1 MDWVSFLVDPITLA
15 SAFAAVATFATILTL
30 AAPVMSGDKLTSRLK
45 AVANRRE
52 ELRKKSRAQ
61 LDSEA
66 SKKSIRV
73 RDTSVMKKFV
83 DKLDLQKMLEDP
95 GVVKKLVQAG
105 LRGPRPLSIFYFC
118 RFTLPLVFGIA
129 AFVYIWFVNDHGLQL
144 QMKIAA
150 VVFGFAAGFYGP
162 NIYLENMITK
172 RRTSIMR
179 AFPDSLDMMLICVES
194 GMSIEQAFARV
205 GEEIGTASA
214 ELAEELA
221 LTTAELS
228 YLQDRRMAYTNLA
241 ERTNHPGVKG
251 VAMALTQAEK
261 YGTPLGSAL
270 RVMAKE
276 NREMRITE
284 AEKKAAAL
292 PAKLTVPM
300 IVFFLPVLFLVI
312 LGPAFIKISDM
323 GFMGPKPEAV
333 PQSAPRTRDADRDDA
348 ETVRG
353 VE

>member
-1 MDWVSFLVDPITLA
+1 MTALAALLTDPSTLA
-15 SAFAAVATFATILTL
+15 AAFAAIATFATVMTL
-30 AAPVMSGDKLTSRLK
+30 AAPAFGNNKLESRLK

-52 ELRKKSRAQ
+52 ELRRKSRAA
-61 LDSEA
+61 LEGVE
-66 SKKSIRV
+66 KKTIRR
-73 RDTSVMKKFV
+73 RDTSVLKKFV
-83 DKLDLQKMLEDP
+83 DKLDLQKVLEDP
-95 GVVKKLVQAG
+95 GVLKKLVQAG
-105 LRGPRPLSIFYFC
+105 LRGPRPVSIFYFC
-118 RFTLPLVFGIA
+118 RFALPLIFGIG
-129 AFVYIWFVNDHGLQL
+129 AFAYLWFVNDLGLQM
-144 QMKIAA
+144 QMKIGA
-150 VVFGFAAGFYGP
+150 VVVAFAAGFYGP
-162 NIYLENMITK
+162 NIYLENLITK

-194 GMSIEQAFARV
+194 GMSIELAFARV
-205 GEEIGTASA
+205 GEEIGTASP

-228 YLQDRRMAYTNLA
+228 YLQDRRQAYYNLA

-251 VAMALTQAEK
+251 VGMALVQAEK
-261 YGTPLGSAL
+261 YGTPLGNAL

-276 NREMRITE
+276 NRDLRITE

-323 GFMGPKPEAV
+323 GYIK
-333 PQSAPRTRDADRDDA
+333 
-348 ETVRG
+348 
-353 VE
+353 

>member
-1 MDWVSFLVDPITLA
+1 MGDIDWVQFLTDPMTLA
-15 SAFAAVATFATILTL
+15 SALACVATFATVLTL
-30 AAPVMSGDKLTSRLK
+30 AAPALDGDKLTSRLK
-45 AVANRRE
+45 SVSNRRE
-52 ELRKKSRAQ
+52 ELRKKSRAA
-61 LDSEA
+61 LDGE
-66 SKKSIRV
+66 KKSIRV
-73 RDTSVMKKFV
+73 QDTSMTKKFV
-83 DKLDLQKMLEDP
+83 DKLDLAKMLEDP
-95 GVVKKLVQAG
+95 GVQKKLIQAG
-105 LRGPRPLSIFYFC
+105 LRGPKPISIFYLC
-118 RFTLPLVFGIA
+118 RFALPMVFGLGTL
-129 AFVYIWFVNDHGLQL
+129 VYIWFVNDHDLSFN
-144 QMKIAA
+144 MKIGA
-150 VVFGFAAGFYGP
+150 VVVGFAAGFYGP
-162 NIYLENMITK
+162 NLFVENRITK

-205 GEEIGTASA
+205 GEEIGSASV

-228 YLQDRRMAYTNLA
+228 YLQDRRQAYYNLA

-251 VAMALTQAEK
+251 VATALVQAEK
-261 YGTPLGSAL
+261 YGTPMGSAL

-312 LGPAFIKISDM
+312 LGPAFIKIDTM
-323 GFMGPKPEAV
+323 GIGKTKSGATVEAE
-333 PQSAPRTRDADRDDA
+333 SSK
-348 ETVRG
+348 
-353 VE
+353 

>member
-1 MDWVSFLVDPITLA
+1 MGDIDWVQFLTDPMTLA
-15 SAFAAVATFATILTL
+15 SALACVATFATVLTL
-30 AAPVMSGDKLTSRLK
+30 AAPALDGDKLTSRLK
-45 AVANRRE
+45 SVSNRRE
-52 ELRKKSRAQ
+52 ELRKKSRAA
-61 LDSEA
+61 LDGE
-66 SKKSIRV
+66 KKSIRV
-73 RDTSVMKKFV
+73 QDTSMTKKFV
-83 DKLDLQKMLEDP
+83 DKLDLAKMLEDP
-95 GVVKKLVQAG
+95 GVQKKLIQAG
-105 LRGPRPLSIFYFC
+105 LRGPKPISIFYLC
-118 RFTLPLVFGIA
+118 RFALPMVFGLGTL
-129 AFVYIWFVNDHGLQL
+129 VYIWFINDHDLSFN
-144 QMKIAA
+144 MKIGA
-150 VVFGFAAGFYGP
+150 VVVGFAAGFYGP
-162 NIYLENMITK
+162 NLFVENLITK

-205 GEEIGTASA
+205 GEEIGSASV

-228 YLQDRRMAYTNLA
+228 YLQDRRQAYYNLA

-251 VAMALTQAEK
+251 VATALVQAEK
-261 YGTPLGSAL
+261 YGTPMGSAL

-312 LGPAFIKISDM
+312 LGPAFIKIDAM
-323 GFMGPKPEAV
+323 GLGKTDSGAIAEAEPE
-333 PQSAPRTRDADRDDA
+333 
-348 ETVRG
+348 
-353 VE
+353 

>member
-1 MDWVSFLVDPITLA
+1 MFDNINWVQFLTDPVTLA
-15 SAFAAVATFATILTL
+15 SAVACVATFATIMTI
-30 AAPVMSGDKLTSRLK
+30 AAPAFSGDKLATRLK
-45 AVANRRE
+45 AVSNRRE
-52 ELRKKSRAQ
+52 ELRKKSRAA
-61 LDSEA
+61 LEGEA
-66 SKKSIRV
+66 KKSIRV
-73 RDTSVMKKFV
+73 QDTSAMKKVV
-83 DKLDLQKMLEDP
+83 DKLDLAKMLEDP
-95 GVVKKLVQAG
+95 GVLKKLTQAG
-105 LRGPRPLSIFYFC
+105 LRGPRPISIFYFC
-118 RFTLPLVFGIA
+118 RFALPIIFGIA
-129 AFVYIWFVNDHGLQL
+129 AFVYIWFINDHGLQM
-144 QMKIAA
+144 QMKIGV

-162 NIYLENMITK
+162 NLYLENMITK

-194 GMSIEQAFARV
+194 GMSIEGAFARV

-228 YLQDRRMAYTNLA
+228 YLSDRRTAYYNLA

-251 VAMALTQAEK
+251 VAMALVQAEK
-261 YGTPLGSAL
+261 YGTPMGAAL

-312 LGPAFIKISDM
+312 LGPAFIKIDAM
-323 GFMGPKPEAV
+323 GLGKP
-333 PQSAPRTRDADRDDA
+333 A
-348 ETVRG
+348 EG
-353 VE
+353 LVEDKGK

>member
-1 MDWVSFLVDPITLA
+1 MDWVDFLTDPMTLA
-15 SAFAAVATFATILTL
+15 GGLAAVATFATVLTL
-30 AAPVMSGDKLTSRLK
+30 AAPAMSSDKLTSRLK
-45 AVANRRE
+45 QVANRRE
-52 ELRKKSRAQ
+52 ELRKKSRAS
-61 LDSEA
+61 LEGESA
-66 SKKSIRV
+66 KKSIRV

-105 LRGPRPLSIFYFC
+105 LRGPKPVSIFYFC
-118 RFTLPLVFGIA
+118 RFALPIFLGVA
-129 AFVYIWFVNDHGLQL
+129 TFVYIFFVNDHNLSQ
-144 QMKIAA
+144 QMKFAA
-150 VVFGFAAGFYGP
+150 VAGGFAAGFYGP
-162 NIYLENMITK
+162 NVYLENMITK
-172 RRTSIMR
+172 RRASIMR

-194 GMSIEQAFARV
+194 GMSIEQAFMRV

-228 YLQDRRMAYTNLA
+228 YLADRRMAYYNLA

-251 VAMALTQAEK
+251 VAMALVQAEK
-261 YGTPLGSAL
+261 YGTPMGSAL

-312 LGPAFIKISDM
+312 LGPAFIRISDQG
-323 GFMGPKPEAV
+323 GFYGTDKKTDMQKK
-333 PQSAPRTRDADRDDA
+333 D
-348 ETVRG
+348 
-353 VE
+353 

>member
-1 MDWVSFLVDPITLA
+1 MEIVHFLTDPMNLA
-15 SAFAAVATFATILTL
+15 GIFAAVATFATVMTL
-30 AAPVMSGDKLTSRLK
+30 AAPAFQSDKLTSRLK

-52 ELRKKSRAQ
+52 ELRKRSRAA
-61 LDSEA
+61 LEGEA
-66 SKKSIRV
+66 AKKSIRV
-73 RDTSVMKKFV
+73 RDESAVKKVV

-95 GVVKKLVQAG
+95 TVAKKLVQAG
-105 LRGPRPLSIFYFC
+105 LRGPKPISVFYFC
-118 RFTLPLVFGIA
+118 RFTLPIVFGIA
-129 AFVYIWFVNDHGLQL
+129 VFIYIFFVNAHGLSQ
-144 QMKIAA
+144 QMKFAA
-150 VVFGFAAGFYGP
+150 VGAGIAAGFYGP

-228 YLQDRRMAYTNLA
+228 YLQDRRTAYVNLA

-323 GFMGPKPEAV
+323 GFLGGTPK
-333 PQSAPRTRDADRDDA
+333 
-348 ETVRG
+348 
-353 VE
+353 

>member
-1 MDWVSFLVDPITLA
+1 MDWVSFLTDPVTLA
-15 SAFAAVATFATILTL
+15 SAFAAVATFATVMTL
-30 AAPVMSGDKLTSRLK
+30 AAPAFNNDKLTSRLK

-52 ELRKKSRAQ
+52 ELRRKSRAA
-61 LDSEA
+61 LEGEA
-66 SKKSIRV
+66 AKKSIRV
-73 RDTSVMKKFV
+73 RDTSLMKKFV
-83 DKLDLQKMLEDP
+83 DRLDLQKMLEDP
-95 GVVKKLVQAG
+95 GVIKKLIQAG
-105 LRGPRPLSIFYFC
+105 LRGPRPVSIFYFC
-118 RFTLPLVFGIA
+118 RFSMPLILGIG
-129 AFVYIWFVNDHGLQL
+129 AFIYIWFINDHGLQI
-144 QMKIAA
+144 QMKIGA
-150 VVFGFAAGFYGP
+150 VVFAFAAGFYGP
-162 NIYLENMITK
+162 NVYLENLITK

-205 GEEIGTASA
+205 GEEIGSASA

-228 YLQDRRMAYTNLA
+228 YLQDRRQAYYNLA

-251 VAMALTQAEK
+251 VAMALVQAEK
-261 YGTPLGSAL
+261 YGPPMGAAL

-312 LGPAFIKISDM
+312 LGPAFIKISAM
-323 GFMGPKPEAV
+323 GAFDK
-333 PQSAPRTRDADRDDA
+333 
-348 ETVRG
+348 
-353 VE
+353 

>member
-1 MDWVSFLVDPITLA
+1 MNIDWVSFLTDPVTLA
-15 SAFAAVATFATILTL
+15 SAFAAIATFATIVTI
-30 AAPVMSGDKLTSRLK
+30 AAPAFSNDKLATRLK
-45 AVANRRE
+45 AVSNRRE
-52 ELRKKSRAQ
+52 ELRKRSRAA
-61 LDSEA
+61 LDGEA
-66 SKKSIRV
+66 KKSIRV
-73 RDTSVMKKFV
+73 QDTSTMKKVV
-83 DKLDLQKMLEDP
+83 DKLDLAKMLEDP
-95 GVVKKLVQAG
+95 GVLKKLTQAG
-105 LRGPRPLSIFYFC
+105 LRGPKPVSIFYFC
-118 RFTLPLVFGIA
+118 RFALPMIFGVI
-129 AFVYIWFVNDHGLQL
+129 AFVYIWFINDHGLQPT
-144 QMKIAA
+144 MKFGVI
-150 VVFGFAAGFYGP
+150 VLGFAVGFYGP
-162 NIYLENMITK
+162 NVYLENMITK
-172 RRTSIMR
+172 RRSSIMR

-228 YLQDRRMAYTNLA
+228 YLADRRQAYYNLA

-251 VAMALTQAEK
+251 VAMALVQAEK
-261 YGTPLGSAL
+261 YGTPMGAAL

-312 LGPAFIKISDM
+312 LGPAFIKIDAM
-323 GFMGPKPEAV
+323 GIGK
-333 PQSAPRTRDADRDDA
+333 
-348 ETVRG
+348 
-353 VE
+353 